1 MHAHISLLHVAIQLP
16 RTIISATSNCPA
28 ETAPTSPSPGTSW
41 MATTPPA
48 TSVTSICITSADLHL
63 ILPMC
68 TSLTAQQ
75 HAKVP
80 HSGTPDRWKPLT
92 MGPTSCGC
100 ECTDVP

>member
-16 RTIISATSNCPA
+16 RTIISATSKCPA

-48 TSVTSICITSADLHL
+48 TSVTFVCITSAGL
-63 ILPMC
+63 ILMLPMC

-75 HAKVP
+75 HTTVP
-80 HSGTPDRWKPLT
+80 PSATPTHWKPLT

-100 ECTDVP
+100 RCADLP